1 MITSETDRYA
11 VVVPIRS
18 LKTGKSR
25 LLTDSDALRPQLALS
40 FFLDTIAALECSAAV
55 DRIVVVSG
63 DATIHGCVQARCDIV
78 ADGETGLS
86 AAVEIGV
93 AQLRKTRHSGPVA
106 VVLPDLPYA
115 TTDAFDALFVAA
127 RQHQRA
133 FLADSAGDGTTC
145 VTATSANM
153 VVHRFGPNSA
163 RAHAEAGLA
172 ALTVPV
178 PELRGDVDTL
188 NDLCHR
194 QSLRLGAETKKVL
207 NRWPARV

>member
-25 LLTDSDALRPQLALS
+25 LLTDSDALRPQLALA

-63 DATIHGCVQARCDIV
+63 DATIRRCVQARCDIV
-78 ADGETGLS
+78 ADSETGLP
-86 AAVEIGV
+86 AAIEIGV
-93 AQLRKTRHSGPVA
+93 EQLRKTRHSGPVA

-127 RQHQRA
+127 REHTRA
-133 FLADSAGDGTTC
+133 FLPDSVGDGTTC
-145 VTATSANM
+145 VTATSVDM

-163 RAHAEAGLA
+163 RAHTEAGLV
-172 ALTVPV
+172 ALGVPV
-178 PELRGDVDTL
+178 PELRADVDIFS
-188 NDLCHR
+188 DLCH
-194 QSLRLGAETKKVL
+194 QQLLRLGAETGKVL
-207 NRWPARV
+207 NR